1 MPVPTHVRDLAR
13 SCPAFVADAH
23 LLPARRLFDI
33 LCRFAELHSFGETSH
48 VTLLTE
54 RVSAAIMLEEELCS
68 WETQLPTMWNYNLVR
83 DNSDQG
89 ESDQYMRHK
98 YTCPWQAYVWTQHR
112 TCRVLVH
119 TALLGY
125 LDALAL
131 RMTNAHPALIKA
143 YILQQ
148 EASREVLCTTMR
160 DLRAGMAYILGLYD
174 EGKGNACLSP
184 EQSGVFG
191 LLGAVQ
197 ALMGVGGVVR
207 GEEKEKE
214 EEEWL
219 CGMLGD
225 MGRRWGIGLATVLGR
240 K

>member
-1 MPVPTHVRDLAR
+1 
-13 SCPAFVADAH
+13 
-23 LLPARRLFDI
+23 
-33 LCRFAELHSFGETSH
+33 
-48 VTLLTE
+48 
-54 RVSAAIMLEEELCS
+54 
-68 WETQLPTMWNYNLVR
+68 MWNYNLVR
-83 DNSDQG
+83 DNSDND
-89 ESDQYMRHK
+89 EPDPYVRHA
-98 YTCPWQAYVWTQHR
+98 YTCPWQVYVWTQHR

-119 TALLGY
+119 TALLRY

-143 YILQQ
+143 YTLQQ

-197 ALMGVGGVVR
+197 ALMGVGGVAR
-207 GEEKEKE
+207 GEEKEEEE

-219 CGMLGD
+219 RGMLDD

-240 K
+240 R